1 MARARALRRAE
12 ARTARNQRQE
22 AVNLTSENCR
32 QGTSRGEMWRRVCAC
47 VVGMWET
54 DERVCVDNH
63 TGAGKPEVPLR
74 YLHKAVTTQTQTAV
88 DSRMLHQVT

>member
-1 MARARALRRAE
+1 
-12 ARTARNQRQE
+12 
-22 AVNLTSENCR
+22 
-32 QGTSRGEMWRRVCAC
+32 
-47 VVGMWET
+47 MWET